1 MKQTINKS
9 EFTAAFHQMDRG
21 DNFSHAGLLALYHYL
36 VDLEEETGEE
46 MDLDVIALCCEF
58 SEYDLEELQQE
69 FGDSDDPWESMEEAT
84 DWLEDRTT
92 VIHVGDDSV
101 IIQDF

>member
-21 DNFSHAGLLALYHYL
+21 DNFSHTGLLALYHYL

-58 SEYDLEELQQE
+58 SEYDLEELQQQY
-69 FGDSDDPWESMEEAT
+69 GDSDDPWESMEEAT
-84 DWLEDRTT
+84 AWLEDRTT
-92 VIHVGDDSV
+92 VIRVDDDRV
-101 IIQDF
+101 IIQNF